1 MRMACYMLWKKPAS
15 SIDHRY
21 RPPTWSRVWVVQ
33 CKHIIKVDP
42 TNADSLP
49 SRWYTLFRRP
59 AQDRASPHDPAAR
72 LQRTLAFAIS
82 KLTPEREKTS
92 ENAKLAWLAWRVM
105 LNFDSTEDKAREVES
120 RLVESYMRVVFIVP
134 HHRRFMRTGTP
145 SEPILAEA
153 AARLLHHRQVNVPEV
168 LKNAFGQNLIAR
180 GERAETV
187 ARAIFITAHDEAAR
201 SLCESGT
208 PSAGPDLIYHRP
220 IPLLLWL
227 EHMFKP
233 EVYKR
238 ILKFTPAGTEG
249 GATLEEAF
257 RSAWVHFSHF
267 TLAADH
273 KVVRREHLPHFMLRG
288 TAVQACDDQA
298 AIDCLGAIH
307 FEKDDTATELT
318 PITIDSCSWWDAQ
331 IQNRKTA
338 VATSIPSHITDPLS
352 QNKNPTLSFLLELG
366 DESAPSN
373 ILDQVTESKSVG
385 PARSTRGRASGQQD
399 DAEKRH
405 YQIDVNG
412 LHSFRFWSP
421 SDIENIQTALAT
433 TKYIEDFPRAD
444 EKENAEL
451 LQRLQS
457 MWLADGE
464 SMRFATT
471 TPEEAMELEI

>member
-1 MRMACYMLWKKPAS
+1 M
-15 SIDHRY
+15 
-21 RPPTWSRVWVVQ
+21 
-33 CKHIIKVDP
+33 IKVGP
-42 TNADSLP
+42 PNADSLP

-180 GERAETV
+180 GTRAETV
-187 ARAIFITAHDEAAR
+187 ARVIFITAHDEAAR

-208 PSAGPDLIYHRP
+208 PSAGPGLIYHRP

-233 EVYKR
+233 EVYNR
-238 ILKFTPAGTEG
+238 ILEFTPVGTEG
-249 GATLEEAF
+249 GTTLEEAF

-267 TLAADH
+267 TLAGDH

-318 PITIDSCSWWDAQ
+318 PITIDNCSWWDAQ
-331 IQNRKTA
+331 IKNRKTA
-338 VATSIPSHITDPLS
+338 VPTSIPSHITDPLS

-385 PARSTRGRASGQQD
+385 PARSTRGRTSGQQD
-399 DAEKRH
+399 DTEKRH
-405 YQIDVNG
+405 YQIDVSG
-412 LHSFRFWSP
+412 LQSFRFWSL
-421 SDIENIQTALAT
+421 SDVENIQTALAT

-444 EKENAEL
+444 EKENVEL

-457 MWLADGE
+457 MWLSDGE